1 MRLALRRRLWLG
13 SAVLVGGAL
22 LAVSA
27 LVQLPFIELSPG
39 PTYNTI
45 GDIAGKAVIEIS
57 GTPTFPT
64 SGHLD
69 MTTVNERGGPDTG
82 IYVGRVLI
90 GWADP
95 RSRIVPRES
104 FFPDPVSGEEVHAE
118 NVRQFSDSESNS
130 MAAALAYLGRP
141 VLRIVVVS
149 SLLTGSPSDG
159 KLEPGDQILA
169 IGSSAVTSVDDVTA
183 AMSGVTPGAKVDV
196 RVVRGGAESI
206 QSIVTAVSPQD
217 PARAFLGISVGQ
229 ALRAPFHLTVTLEGV
244 GGPSAGT
251 MFSLGIIDKLTPGEL
266 TGGKYVAGTG
276 TITPDGTVGGI
287 GGIEQKMLGAR
298 VAGATLFL
306 APAENCA
313 DVLDADIPD
322 GLTVARISTLA
333 EAVAAVE
340 AYAAGKAVTPCT

>member
-1 MRLALRRRLWLG
+1 M
-13 SAVLVGGAL
+13 VGGAL
-22 LAVSA
+22 LVVSA
-27 LVQLPFIELSPG
+27 LVQLPFIEMSPG

-45 GDIAGKAVIEIS
+45 GDVDGKAVIEIS

-69 MTTVNERGGPDTG
+69 MTTVNERGGADTG
-82 IYVGRVLI
+82 VYLGRVII
-90 GWADP
+90 GWIDP
-95 RSRIVPRES
+95 RARIVPREA
-104 FFPDPVSGEEVHAE
+104 FYPDPVTGEEAHAE
-118 NVRQFSDSESNS
+118 NVRQFTDSESNS

-141 VLRIVVVS
+141 VLTIVVVS

-169 IGSSAVTSVDDVTA
+169 VGSTEVAAVDDVTA
-183 AMSGVTPGAKVDV
+183 AMSALSPGSKVDV
-196 RVVRGGAESI
+196 RVARDGVVSV
-206 QSIVTAVSPQD
+206 QSILTTAAPQD

-229 ALRAPFHLTVTLEGV
+229 ALRAPFHLEVTLQGV

-287 GGIEQKMLGAR
+287 GGIEQKMIGAR

-306 APAENCA
+306 APSQNCA
-313 DVLDADIPD
+313 EVLAGGIPA
-322 GLTVARISTLA
+322 GLTVARISTLT

-340 AYAAGKAVTPCT
+340 SYAAGKAVAPCT